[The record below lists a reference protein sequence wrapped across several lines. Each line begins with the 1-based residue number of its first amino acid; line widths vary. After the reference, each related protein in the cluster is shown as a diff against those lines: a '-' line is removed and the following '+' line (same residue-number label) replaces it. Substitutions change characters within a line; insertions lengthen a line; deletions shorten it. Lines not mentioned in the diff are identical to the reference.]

1 MERFKLHS
9 LDMFVCRPLSELLDI
24 QKLQGINTPE
34 KGEQQ
39 KNALNQV
46 KIAISAN
53 AQRFSG
59 HQQHVSV

>member
-1 MERFKLHS
+1 
-9 LDMFVCRPLSELLDI
+9 MFVCRPLSELLDI